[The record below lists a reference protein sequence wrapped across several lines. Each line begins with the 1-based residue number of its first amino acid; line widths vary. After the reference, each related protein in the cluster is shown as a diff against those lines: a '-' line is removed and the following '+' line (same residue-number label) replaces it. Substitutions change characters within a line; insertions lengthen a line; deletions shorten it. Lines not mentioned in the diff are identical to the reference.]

1 MKYILS
7 VIAVCLV
14 LITAKLYIPEA
25 NAEVA
30 RMDHYELRRDID
42 FKKAVRYLVENDTDI
57 ETSIEKIILEEIKRN
72 YRVKDEIEKIIIE
85 GVKSDYY
92 VKGAVKDLVEDCN
105 IFISGLTMESS
116 TYENIRCL

>member
-30 RMDHYELRRDID
+30 GMDQFDLRMDYD
-42 FKKAVRYLVENDTDI
+42 FKKAVIYLIENDYQI
-57 ETSIEKIILEEIKRN
+57 EYAIE
-72 YRVKDEIEKIIIE
+72 DIIE
-85 GVKSDYY
+85 DCDV
-92 VKGAVKDLVEDCN
+92 DLNYKEIDC
-105 IFISGLTMESS
+105 
-116 TYENIRCL
+116 

>member
-30 RMDHYELRRDID
+30 GMNQFDLRMDYD
-42 FKKAVRYLVENDTDI
+42 FKQAVKWLIEYDPMIESAIEDI
-57 ETSIEKIILEEIKRN
+57 VLQEIKTDTWVE
-72 YRVKDEIEKIIIE
+72 YAIEDII
-85 GVKSDYY
+85 
-92 VKGAVKDLVEDCN
+92 EDCN
-105 IFISGLTMESS
+105 IFIDELALMGGGFAIT
-116 TYENIRCL
+116 TC

>member
-30 RMDHYELRRDID
+30 GMNQFDLRMDYD
-42 FKKAVRYLVENDTDI
+42 FKQAVKWLIEYDPMIESAIEDI
-57 ETSIEKIILEEIKRN
+57 VLQEIKTDTWVE
-72 YRVKDEIEKIIIE
+72 YAIEDIIE
-85 GVKSDYY
+85 SCT
-92 VKGAVKDLVEDCN
+92 L
-105 IFISGLTMESS
+105 FIDELTLMGGGF
-116 TYENIRCL
+116 ENLTCL

>member
-30 RMDHYELRRDID
+30 GMNQFDLRMDYD
-42 FKKAVRYLVENDTDI
+42 FKQAVKWLVEYDP
-57 ETSIEKIILEEIKRN
+57 SIEDAIEDIVLESIKTDTWVEYAIEDII
-72 YRVKDEIEKIIIE
+72 
-85 GVKSDYY
+85 
-92 VKGAVKDLVEDCN
+92 EDCN
-105 IFISGLTMESS
+105 IFISELTLMGGGFERP
-116 TYENIRCL
+116 TC